1 MATDWSKKA
10 TDVGVAVSSKTGD
23 AQPHVILAVEGYR
36 DAAATQRHKSN
47 RHVFPRMQQAFVEK
61 LEAFGLSAKEAH
73 LYALLLKYGPK
84 TTGELAKLLHSYRV
98 DVYRILETLAEKG
111 MVEESIE
118 KPTKYAAVS
127 VETALAAAMMRHAYE
142 LRWMEENRDEVL
154 KLANEYMSSDVLAND
169 LYTFKVIKGRAN
181 TLAAMEQLV
190 KAAEERVVFI
200 SSLDGISML
209 SASGLL
215 ERFVDATSRGVR
227 VRHITEILLRNID
240 SVRDALAG
248 GIEVRHHDDY
258 AGMRFL
264 VADARESLTTITFDT
279 LRHGKDAADTAF
291 WTNSPEYA
299 QYLEAS
305 FELLW
310 DNSADALQ
318 RIDDVLAETQKPQP
332 RVVKNRL

>member
-1 MATDWSKKA
+1 
-10 TDVGVAVSSKTGD
+10 
-23 AQPHVILAVEGYR
+23 
-36 DAAATQRHKSN
+36 
-47 RHVFPRMQQAFVEK
+47 MQEALIEK

-111 MVEESIE
+111 MVEESVE

-127 VETALAAAMMRHAYE
+127 VEPALEAAMMRHAYE

-154 KLANEYMSSDVLAND
+154 KLANEYLSSDVLTND
-169 LYTFKVIKGRAN
+169 LYTFKVIKGRSN
-181 TLAAMEQLV
+181 TLATMEQLV
-190 KAAEERVVFI
+190 KTAEERVLFI
-200 SSLDGISML
+200 SSLGGIPIL
-209 SASGLL
+209 STSGLI
-215 ERFVDATSRGVR
+215 EYFIDATNRGVR
-227 VRHITEILLRNID
+227 VRYITEILLRNID
-240 SVRDALAG
+240 SVREALVG
-248 GIEVRHHDDY
+248 GIEVRHYDY

-264 VADARESLTTITFDT
+264 VADAHESLTTITFDA

-310 DNSADALQ
+310 DNSTEAQQ
-318 RIDDVLAETQKPQP
+318 RIDHVLADTQKVQP
-332 RVVKNRL
+332 HAAKNSP

>member
-1 MATDWSKKA
+1 
-10 TDVGVAVSSKTGD
+10 
-23 AQPHVILAVEGYR
+23 
-36 DAAATQRHKSN
+36 
-47 RHVFPRMQQAFVEK
+47 MQQALIEK

-111 MVEESIE
+111 MVEESVE

-127 VETALAAAMMRHAYE
+127 IEAALEAAMMRHAYE
-142 LRWMEENRDEVL
+142 LRWMEENRDEVS
-154 KLANEYMSSDVLAND
+154 KLAHEYLSSDALAND
-169 LYTFKVIKGRAN
+169 LHTFKVIKGRSS
-181 TLAAMEQLV
+181 TLASMEQLV
-190 KAAEERVVFI
+190 KIAEERVSFI
-200 SSLDGISML
+200 SSLGGIPIL
-209 SASGLL
+209 SLSGLL
-215 ERFVDATSRGVR
+215 ECFIDATTRGVR
-227 VRHITEILLRNID
+227 VRYITEILQRNID
-240 SVRDALAG
+240 SVREALAG

-264 VADARESLTTITFDT
+264 VADAHESLTTITFDT

-310 DNSADALQ
+310 DNSVDAMQ
-318 RIDDVLAETQKPQP
+318 RIDHVLADTQRAQP
-332 RVVKNRL
+332 NAAKNSP